1 MKTLRLVFLLAM
13 PILLWTN
20 SIATPTNYGYRHIM
34 GTAQQNE
41 QGAKKDLQ
49 TDSAK
54 IEQLLS
60 SLIPLRSELEKE
72 DLIIKVAR
80 IFIGTPYV
88 AHTLDRNNEETL
100 VVNMRGMDCTTYI
113 ENTIAVLLCVDKKQS
128 SFAYFK
134 QMLQYIRYRKGQLSY
149 ENRLH
154 YYEWWVTD
162 NQQKGILRQIETPN
176 PPFTATQ
183 TLKINYMSE
192 NYNSYYMLRN
202 NPERVAAL
210 KKIEDQTNGTK
221 VQYIP
226 KSQLNNTELL
236 RKVVRNGDIIA
247 ITTRKYN
254 LDTTHLGFAVWHNNS
269 LYMLNAS
276 SLKRNGRQV
285 VEPKE
290 TLYQYLMQQ
299 PNSTGIRLARLIL
312 PNIR

>member
-154 YYEWWVTD
+154 
-162 NQQKGILRQIETPN
+162 
-176 PPFTATQ
+176 FTATQ

-192 NYNSYYMLRN
+192 NYNSYYMLRK
-202 NPERVAAL
+202 NPQRVAAL

-221 VQYIP
+221 VQYLP

-236 RKVVRNGDIIA
+236 RKVVHNGDIIA

>member
-1 MKTLRLVFLLAM
+1 
-13 PILLWTN
+13 
-20 SIATPTNYGYRHIM
+20 
-34 GTAQQNE
+34 
-41 QGAKKDLQ
+41 
-49 TDSAK
+49 
-54 IEQLLS
+54 
-60 SLIPLRSELEKE
+60 
-72 DLIIKVAR
+72 
-80 IFIGTPYV
+80 
-88 AHTLDRNNEETL
+88 
-100 VVNMRGMDCTTYI
+100 
-113 ENTIAVLLCVDKKQS
+113 
-128 SFAYFK
+128 
-134 QMLQYIRYRKGQLSY
+134 
-149 ENRLH
+149 
-154 YYEWWVTD
+154 
-162 NQQKGILRQIETPN
+162 
-176 PPFTATQ
+176 
-183 TLKINYMSE
+183 
-192 NYNSYYMLRN
+192 MLRN